1 MAALTIQ
8 DLAGQFHDRIGI
20 EDAGGIGCRDREIR
34 TNRLQPLDPLSRGAR
49 CRPGAIPFLQP
60 EGVIRLSSLS
70 ESLRNNI
77 IQSLV
82 LSGAPCLLLVSAFS
96 IPPFLNRLSRRFHLP
111 VLASSLGGAHLES
124 RLTGLLREHRDGF
137 KRVHGCLAVA
147 SGIGVLIIGD
157 SGMGKTTAALCLAEE
172 KGGAWVADDAVDLS
186 RRGDAIRG
194 RSPAIIR
201 GLVAVRGRGIV
212 RASGLVSR
220 MRIRKKAPVDGVVR
234 LVRRAEER
242 DAAWPGIVKQGE
254 ACRILGVE
262 RPFCALIVG
271 EGEPVYRRI
280 AGWAASL
287 NSGGRES

>member
-1 MAALTIQ
+1 M
-8 DLAGQFHDRIGI
+8 DH
-20 EDAGGIGCRDREIR
+20 
-34 TNRLQPLDPLSRGAR
+34 
-49 CRPGAIPFLQP
+49 
-60 EGVIRLSSLS
+60 EGSRLS
-70 ESLRNNI
+70 
-77 IQSLV
+77 
-82 LSGAPCLLLVSAFS
+82 
-96 IPPFLNRLSRRFHLP
+96 
-111 VLASSLGGAHLES
+111 
-124 RLTGLLREHRDGF
+124 
-137 KRVHGCLAVA
+137 AVA

-280 AGWAASL
+280 AGWAARSF
-287 NSGGRES
+287 GREGVMTRPRVIIVTGLSGSGKKHGQEGAGGHRLLLRRQPAVVLLPDFLEIQAVEQKK